1 MQQTINVGDV
11 LRRYRKQNQL
21 TVSDV
26 VVELRNYNVN
36 VAEKTLYGWESNQSK
51 PRSDAFVALCDIYK
65 INNLNEAFHPENG
78 SKALLITSEER
89 ALIQHYRSHP
99 DMQKAVRALLK
110 M

>member
-1 MQQTINVGDV
+1 MDTINVGNV
-11 LRRYRKQNQL
+11 LRKYRKQNQL

-36 VAEKTLYGWESNQSK
+36 VAEKTLYGWENNQAK

-65 INNLNEAFHPENG
+65 INNINEAFHAKGE
-78 SKALLITSEER
+78 SKSFFITPEER
-89 ALIQHYRSHP
+89 ALIQNYRNHP

>member
-1 MQQTINVGDV
+1 MNTINLGNV
-11 LRRYRKQNQL
+11 LRKYRKQNQL

-26 VVELRNYNVN
+26 VLELRNYNVN
-36 VAEKTLYGWESNQSK
+36 VKEKTLYGWENNYAK

-65 INNLNEAFHPENG
+65 INRLNEAFHPTGEAK
-78 SKALLITSEER
+78 SFLITPEER
-89 ALIQHYRSHP
+89 ALIQNYRDNP